1 MSFKLSFVEFEGG
14 VKEQDSTHK
23 PGKRRASL
31 REERWSACPR
41 SGLS

>member
-23 PGKRRASL
+23 PG
-31 REERWSACPR
+31 ERK
-41 SGLS
+41 SGS